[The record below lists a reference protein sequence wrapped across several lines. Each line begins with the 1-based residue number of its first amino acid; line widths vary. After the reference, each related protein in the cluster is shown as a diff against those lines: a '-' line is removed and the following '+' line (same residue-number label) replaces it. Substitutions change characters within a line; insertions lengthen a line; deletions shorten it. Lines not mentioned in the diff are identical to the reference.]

1 METKINF
8 VLLTLDRIDVL
19 TFCKYVAVIIAP
31 NRNIHLILAFFFKLA
46 GTITGFDKAKQNNFL
61 CSTQYIIYIK
71 NLNHFKYFL
80 SRSTS
85 YFRIL
90 GKKDKNTHDA
100 QLKSY
105 SSNLSFLDRFR
116 ISEF

>member
-8 VLLTLDRIDVL
+8 VLLTLDRIDRIDVL

-46 GTITGFDKAKQNNFL
+46 ETITGFDKAKQNNFL
-61 CSTQYIIYIK
+61 CSTQCEPRVIKYIIYIK

-100 QLKSY
+100 
-105 SSNLSFLDRFR
+105 
-116 ISEF
+116 